1 MESQVAT
8 SLFGL
13 EAELHRLEAMAANA
27 TGAEAAAMR
36 NAASLISDAITVLAA
51 TKSADAAPSAREPT
65 QPRIADRIVMI
76 APHDG
81 AETFRTKVK
90 LKAPE
95 PSIVAA
101 PAVTTTVATDDLTRI
116 RGIDAALAGRL
127 AANGVK
133 SFAAIAAWSHLDVR
147 RISDALGLNREI
159 SRQNWIE
166 QAALLS
172 GSKALSAQQL
182 VPEPMVVAEPT
193 TPSPPDR
200 LDLIAG
206 IDIGM
211 AETLKAFGI
220 TRWAEIAA
228 WRRDDLKRFG
238 AQVVR
243 PAAIMRQGWIEQAAL
258 LASGRLSHH
267 AMRVLRGDFA

>member
-8 SLFGL
+8 SLLGL

-36 NAASLISDAITVLAA
+36 NAASLISDAITILAA

-90 LKAPE
+90 LKTPE

-127 AANGVK
+127 AAHGVM
-133 SFAAIAAWSHLDVR
+133 SFASHCR
-147 RISDALGLNREI
+147 
-159 SRQNWIE
+159 
-166 QAALLS
+166 
-172 GSKALSAQQL
+172 L
-182 VPEPMVVAEPT
+182 VPPGRAADQRRPRPQSRDQPAE
-193 TPSPPDR
+193 
-200 LDLIAG
+200 LD
-206 IDIGM
+206 
-211 AETLKAFGI
+211 
-220 TRWAEIAA
+220 
-228 WRRDDLKRFG
+228 
-238 AQVVR
+238 
-243 PAAIMRQGWIEQAAL
+243 
-258 LASGRLSHH
+258 
-267 AMRVLRGDFA
+267 